1 MTKKRLIAL
10 VPILHEN
17 KQYKPGE
24 VLPTDPAY
32 ASAWTQVGSAVWEN
46 EGDSGKKQDQKKA
59 TAKARSVTA
68 PAGATGIAQPA
79 TGSAEADQVGKV
91 PSKKARGVVEEKTK
105 RPAKSQA

>member
-1 MTKKRLIAL
+1 MAERLIAL
-10 VPILHEN
+10 VPILHGN

-24 VLPTDPAY
+24 ALPTDPAY
-32 ASAWTQVGSAVWEN
+32 VSAWIEAGSAVWEN
-46 EGDSGKKQDQKKA
+46 EGDSGKKEERKKA
-59 TAKARSVTA
+59 TAKARSKTA

-79 TGSAEADQVGKV
+79 TGGAEADQVGKV

>member
-10 VPILHEN
+10 VPILHEK

-32 ASAWTQVGSAVWEN
+32 ASAWTQAGSAVWEN

-68 PAGATGIAQPA
+68 PAGEIGRA
-79 TGSAEADQVGKV
+79 SCRERV
-91 PSKKARGVVEEKTK
+91 
-105 RPAKSQA
+105 